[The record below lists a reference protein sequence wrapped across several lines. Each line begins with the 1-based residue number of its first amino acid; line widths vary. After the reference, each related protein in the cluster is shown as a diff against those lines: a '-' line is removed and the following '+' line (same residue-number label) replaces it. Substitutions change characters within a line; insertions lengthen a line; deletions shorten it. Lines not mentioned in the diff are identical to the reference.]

1 MSVTSLTRGLK
12 KSEPK
17 PYKRPSQA
25 MFYWYLLP
33 GLLAFVLVIGT
44 SFVWNIYLSFTK
56 WNGLGKPEFIG
67 LANYTRLFADP
78 TFWKSFLHAIEFIA
92 AMALIPTALGLLL
105 AALIFDYI
113 APRFG
118 NAISTFMRVSLFIP
132 QIVPL
137 TVSGILWVW
146 LLSPNVGVIN
156 EFFRA
161 IGLDSLALNWLGDSR
176 YALLAVSIM
185 LVWIQ
190 IGYTVVIFVSGMSRI
205 DPSLNEAAQ
214 LDGATWM
221 QRFRIITVNQLK
233 PEISVVLL
241 TTTVA
246 ALKVFG
252 PVYVMTQG
260 GPGDATVVPSFF
272 SYFQFF
278 TTQNVGYGA
287 AIATVLTVLLTVLA
301 IVIMRVQ
308 SRNEEAR

>member
-1 MSVTSLTRGLK
+1 
-12 KSEPK
+12 
-17 PYKRPSQA
+17 
-25 MFYWYLLP
+25 
-33 GLLAFVLVIGT
+33 
-44 SFVWNIYLSFTK
+44 
-56 WNGLGKPEFIG
+56 
-67 LANYTRLFADP
+67 
-78 TFWKSFLHAIEFIA
+78 
-92 AMALIPTALGLLL
+92 
-105 AALIFDYI
+105 
-113 APRFG
+113 
-118 NAISTFMRVSLFIP
+118 
-132 QIVPL
+132 
-137 TVSGILWVW
+137 
-146 LLSPNVGVIN
+146 
-156 EFFRA
+156 
-161 IGLDSLALNWLGDSR
+161 
-176 YALLAVSIM
+176 M

-205 DPSLNEAAQ
+205 DPSLSEAAQ

-221 QRFRIITVNQLK
+221 QRFRIITINQLK

-301 IVIMRVQ
+301 IVIMRFQ